1 MPRNALKAVPG
12 SRAWLTFNSSQSL
25 QTGYKGITP
34 GPLGVCR
41 PSVYLLG
48 RPTLPALGWG
58 GNRKMPPFAQILTV
72 EPQVPGNPR
81 VYS

>member
-12 SRAWLTFNSSQSL
+12 SRAVAWLTFNSSQSL

-34 GPLGVCR
+34 GGGALGVCR
-41 PSVYLLG
+41 PSVCLLG

-58 GNRKMPPFAQILTV
+58 GLRQQKDAPLCTDLN
-72 EPQVPGNPR
+72 
-81 VYS
+81 S

>member
-12 SRAWLTFNSSQSL
+12 SRAVAWLTFNSSQSL

-34 GPLGVCR
+34 GALEVCR
-41 PSVYLLG
+41 PSVCLLG

-58 GNRKMPPFAQILTV
+58 GLRQQKDAPLRTDLN
-72 EPQVPGNPR
+72 
-81 VYS
+81 S